1 MLVEMDG
8 FGSSTGVVVL
18 AGTNRVDILD
28 NALLRPG
35 RPLNG
40 LAGLIGNVFSER
52 RFFFC
57 GDTVYRLKDGF
68 DERCFWWFMHS
79 GSQENKRKK
88 TVFKFESLASV
99 ETPSDFWRASPQ
111 LPPTVQRRFC
121 YLLYQFCKVQAFE
134 RYYIYK
140 LCLLQKTGYS
150 NGFKDG
156 YMPLQETPLRFR
168 SSKRFLKKKRTN
180 SVRGVATMIFKQTY
194 VCIFDYI
201 CMFIFIFEYVHIYI
215 YIYMNRNL
223 CEFI

>member
-1 MLVEMDG
+1 
-8 FGSSTGVVVL
+8 
-18 AGTNRVDILD
+18 
-28 NALLRPG
+28 
-35 RPLNG
+35 
-40 LAGLIGNVFSER
+40 
-52 RFFFC
+52 
-57 GDTVYRLKDGF
+57 
-68 DERCFWWFMHS
+68 MHS

-88 TVFKFESLASV
+88 TVFESLASV
-99 ETPSDFWRASPQ
+99 ETPSDFGGASPQ

-156 YMPLQETPLRFR
+156 YTPLQETPLRFR

-194 VCIFDYI
+194 VCIFVCLYLYLNMSIYI
-201 CMFIFIFEYVHIYI
+201 FIYI
-215 YIYMNRNL
+215 Y
-223 CEFI
+223 E